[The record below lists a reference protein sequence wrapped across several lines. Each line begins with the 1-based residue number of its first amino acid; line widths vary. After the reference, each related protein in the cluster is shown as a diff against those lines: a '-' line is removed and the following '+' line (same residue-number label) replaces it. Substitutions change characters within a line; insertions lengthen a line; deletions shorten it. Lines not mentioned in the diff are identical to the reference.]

1 MSPTRTRGIRE
12 RVAIPA
18 DASGVTVAK
27 IIDSIEKP
35 SDIRKLSTG
44 ELSQLATE
52 IRALI
57 LETVSKNGGHLG
69 SNLGVVEL
77 TLALHSVFDSP
88 RDKIVWDVG
97 HQCYTHKILTGR
109 RARFS
114 ELRRCGGIV
123 GFPCREESEHDAY
136 NTGHASTALSAALG
150 MAVARDKAGQ
160 NHHVIAVVGDGSL
173 TGGIALEALNQIGH
187 LRERL
192 IIVLNYNEM
201 SISPNVGAWSKYLSY
216 LVSGQHYVRMKDQ
229 AKSILRSI
237 PKIGWPLIQAGRAFE
252 ELVKK
257 TLFPGLVFKELG
269 IRYVGPIHGHN
280 IPSLVEAFEM
290 AKTYD
295 GPILI
300 QCVTQKGKG
309 YQPARTHPEKFHGAG
324 PFKISTGEP
333 LRREWGPSFSSVF
346 GSTMIEIAKKDE
358 KVLAITAA
366 MGEGTGLGEFS
377 EKFAGRFFDVGI
389 AEQHAV
395 TFASG
400 LAASGFKPVVAI
412 YSTFLQR
419 AYDQVYHD
427 VCLMDLPVVFALDR
441 AGIVPDD
448 GPTHQGVNDMAFLRH
463 MPNMIVMAPKDENE
477 LRHMLWSA
485 LAYGHPA
492 SVRFPKAKGLGVP
505 LDETFTVIPPGTS
518 ELMKDGRDLL
528 FAFGTMA
535 GPALAAAGELEKE
548 GISLAVVNARFV
560 KPLDRNMILRFARP
574 GGTVVTV
581 EESIVAGG
589 AGSAVRELLDREGR
603 FDIRFKSIGLP
614 REPYP
619 LGKAD
624 EIRAKVGLDVP
635 GLIDK
640 IKDIYRVPVFSGGD
654 ERTGG

>member
-1 MSPTRTRGIRE
+1 M
-12 RVAIPA
+12 
-18 DASGVTVAK
+18 AK
-27 IIDSIEKP
+27 ILDSIERP
-35 SDIRKLSTG
+35 SDIRKLSPE
-44 ELSQLATE
+44 ELSTLALE
-52 IRALI
+52 IRVLI
-57 LETVSKNGGHLG
+57 LETVAKNGGHLG

-77 TLALHSVFDSP
+77 TLALHTVFDSP

-109 RARFS
+109 KGRFAG
-114 ELRRCGGIV
+114 LRCCGGIL

-150 MAVARDKAGQ
+150 MAVARDKAGEK
-160 NHHVIAVVGDGSL
+160 HHVIAVVGDGSL
-173 TGGIALEALNQIGH
+173 TGGVALEALNQIGH

-201 SISPNVGAWSKYLSY
+201 SISANVGAWSKYLSY
-216 LVSGQHYVRMKDQ
+216 LVSGQHYIRIKDQ

-237 PKIGWPLIQAGRAFE
+237 PKIGWPLIKAGRALE

-257 TLFPGLVFKELG
+257 TIFPGLVFTELG
-269 IRYVGPIHGHN
+269 IRYVGPVEGHS
-280 IPSLVEAFEM
+280 IRSLVEAFEL

-324 PFKISTGEP
+324 PFQISTGEP
-333 LRREWGPSFSSVF
+333 QKSEWGPSFSSVF
-346 GSTMIEIAKKDE
+346 GAALIKIARKDE

-366 MGEGTGLGEFS
+366 MGEGTGLREFS
-377 EKFAGRFFDVGI
+377 ERLPERFFDVGI

-400 LAASGFKPVVAI
+400 LAVSGFKPVVAI

-448 GPTHQGVNDMAFLRH
+448 GPTHQGVNDIAYLRH
-463 MPNMIVMAPKDENE
+463 MPHMIVMAPKDENE
-477 LRHMLWSA
+477 LQHMLWSA
-485 LAYGHPA
+485 LTYGHPA

-505 LDETFTVIPPGTS
+505 LDEQLHVIPPGRS
-518 ELMKDGRDLL
+518 ELVKDGRDLL
-528 FAFGTMA
+528 FAFGNMVR
-535 GPALAAAGELEKE
+535 PALEAANALEKD
-548 GISLAVVNARFV
+548 GISLGVVNARFV
-560 KPLDRNMILRFARP
+560 KPLDKEMILRFARP
-574 GGTVVTV
+574 GGTIVTV
-581 EESIVAGG
+581 EEGILAGG
-589 AGSAVRELLDREGR
+589 AGSAVRELLDQEGR
-603 FDIRFKSIGLP
+603 FDIRFKAIGLP
-614 REPYP
+614 LEAYP

-624 EIRAKVGLDVP
+624 EIRAMVGLDVP
-635 GLIDK
+635 GLIK
-640 IKDIYRVPVFSGGD
+640 QVKDLYRVPVCSGGD
-654 ERTGG
+654 ERTSG

>member
-1 MSPTRTRGIRE
+1 M
-12 RVAIPA
+12 
-18 DASGVTVAK
+18 AK
-27 IIDSIEKP
+27 ILDSIERP
-35 SDIRKLSTG
+35 SDIRKLSPE
-44 ELSQLATE
+44 ELSTLALE
-52 IRALI
+52 IRVLI
-57 LETVSKNGGHLG
+57 LETVAKNGGHLG

-77 TLALHSVFDSP
+77 TLALHTVFDSP

-109 RARFS
+109 KGRFAG
-114 ELRRCGGIV
+114 LRCCGGIL

-150 MAVARDKAGQ
+150 MAVARDKAGEK
-160 NHHVIAVVGDGSL
+160 HHVIAVVGDGSL
-173 TGGIALEALNQIGH
+173 TGGVALEALNQIGH

-201 SISPNVGAWSKYLSY
+201 SISANVGAWSKYLSY
-216 LVSGQHYVRMKDQ
+216 LVSGQHYIRIKDQ

-237 PKIGWPLIQAGRAFE
+237 PKIGWPLIKAGRALE

-257 TLFPGLVFKELG
+257 TIFPGLVFTELG
-269 IRYVGPIHGHN
+269 IRYVGPVEGHS
-280 IPSLVEAFEM
+280 IRSLVEAFEL

-324 PFKISTGEP
+324 PFQISTGEP
-333 LRREWGPSFSSVF
+333 QKSEWGPSFSSVF
-346 GSTMIEIAKKDE
+346 GAALIKIARKDE

-366 MGEGTGLGEFS
+366 MGEGTGLREFS
-377 EKFAGRFFDVGI
+377 EKLPERFFDVGI

-400 LAASGFKPVVAI
+400 LAVSGFKPVVAI

-448 GPTHQGVNDMAFLRH
+448 GPTHQGVNDIAYLRH
-463 MPNMIVMAPKDENE
+463 MPHMIVMAPKDENE
-477 LRHMLWSA
+477 LQHMLWSA
-485 LAYGHPA
+485 LTYGHPA

-505 LDETFTVIPPGTS
+505 LDEQLHVIPPGRS
-518 ELMKDGRDLL
+518 ELVKDGRDLL
-528 FAFGTMA
+528 FAFGNMVR
-535 GPALAAAGELEKE
+535 PALEAAKALEKD
-548 GISLAVVNARFV
+548 GISLGVVNARFV
-560 KPLDRNMILRFARP
+560 KPLDKEMILRFARP
-574 GGTVVTV
+574 GGTIVTV
-581 EESIVAGG
+581 EEGILAGG

-603 FDIRFKSIGLP
+603 FDIRFKAIGLP
-614 REPYP
+614 LEAYP
-619 LGKAD
+619 LGRAD
-624 EIRAKVGLDVP
+624 EIRALVGLDVP
-635 GLIDK
+635 GLIK
-640 IKDIYRVPVFSGGD
+640 QVKDLYRIPVCSGGD
-654 ERTGG
+654 ERTSG

>member
-1 MSPTRTRGIRE
+1 M
-12 RVAIPA
+12 
-18 DASGVTVAK
+18 AK
-27 IIDSIEKP
+27 ILDSIERP
-35 SDIRKLSTG
+35 SDIRKLSPE
-44 ELSQLATE
+44 ELSTLALE

-57 LETVSKNGGHLG
+57 LETVAKNGGHLG

-77 TLALHSVFDSP
+77 TLALHTVFDSP

-109 RARFS
+109 KGRFAG
-114 ELRRCGGIV
+114 LRRCGGIL

-150 MAVARDKAGQ
+150 MAVARDKAGEK
-160 NHHVIAVVGDGSL
+160 HHVIAVVGDGSL
-173 TGGIALEALNQIGH
+173 TGGVALEALNQIGH

-201 SISPNVGAWSKYLSY
+201 SISVNVGAWSKYLSY
-216 LVSGQHYVRMKDQ
+216 LVSGQHYIRIKDQ

-237 PKIGWPLIQAGRAFE
+237 PKIGWPLIKAGRALE

-257 TLFPGLVFKELG
+257 TIFPGLVFTELG
-269 IRYVGPIHGHN
+269 IRYVGPVEGHS
-280 IPSLVEAFEM
+280 IRSLVEAFEL

-324 PFKISTGEP
+324 PFQISTGEP
-333 LRREWGPSFSSVF
+333 QKSEWGPSFSSVF
-346 GSTMIEIAKKDE
+346 GAALIKIARKDE

-366 MGEGTGLGEFS
+366 MGEGTGLREFS
-377 EKFAGRFFDVGI
+377 EKLPERFFDVGI

-400 LAASGFKPVVAI
+400 LAVSGFKPVVAI

-448 GPTHQGVNDMAFLRH
+448 GPTHQGVNDIAYLRH
-463 MPNMIVMAPKDENE
+463 MPHMIVMAPKDENE
-477 LRHMLWSA
+477 LQHMLWSA
-485 LAYGHPA
+485 LTYGHPA

-505 LDETFTVIPPGTS
+505 LDEQLHVIPPGRS
-518 ELMKDGRDLL
+518 ELVKDGRDLL
-528 FAFGTMA
+528 FAFGNMVR
-535 GPALAAAGELEKE
+535 PALEAAKALEKD
-548 GISLAVVNARFV
+548 GISLGVVNARFV
-560 KPLDRNMILRFARP
+560 KPLDKEMILRFARP
-574 GGTVVTV
+574 GGTIVTV
-581 EESIVAGG
+581 EEGILAGG

-603 FDIRFKSIGLP
+603 FEIRFKAIGLP
-614 REPYP
+614 LEAYP
-619 LGKAD
+619 LGRAD
-624 EIRAKVGLDVP
+624 EIRALVGLDVP
-635 GLIDK
+635 GLIK
-640 IKDIYRVPVFSGGD
+640 QVKDLYRIPVCSGGD
-654 ERTGG
+654 ERTSG